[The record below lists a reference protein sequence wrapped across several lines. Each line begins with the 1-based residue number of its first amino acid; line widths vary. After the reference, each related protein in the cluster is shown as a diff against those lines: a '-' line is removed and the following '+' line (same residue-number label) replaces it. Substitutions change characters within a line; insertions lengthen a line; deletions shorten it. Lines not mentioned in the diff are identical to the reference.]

1 MGVEG
6 RGCGTEGHQTNLLDL
21 VQPSPHSSPSRL
33 HSQIGAACG
42 KNSCLFSETD
52 KSIQI
57 MQYKTQP
64 ESSWKNLF
72 LATVTDP
79 LTSPSIDIQAPFPLL
94 SPIPAHTDPSMC
106 ICSLST
112 LSEHRALREP
122 ETGDEGCI
130 FLGLK
135 HDHQCIQR

>member
-1 MGVEG
+1 MEDGG
-6 RGCGTEGHQTNLLDL
+6 SDRTCRTTCHRLLH
-21 VQPSPHSSPSRL
+21 PPSRL

-57 MQYKTQP
+57 MQSKSQP

-79 LTSPSIDIQAPFPLL
+79 VTLPSNDIQAHSLPPSSLL
-94 SPIPAHTDPSMC
+94 PSTDRPIHGTSGPCRRCQAIIPPTVRERPWNRSRAC
-106 ICSLST
+106 LGFKNKLSAG
-112 LSEHRALREP
+112 SR
-122 ETGDEGCI
+122 TG
-130 FLGLK
+130 
-135 HDHQCIQR
+135 QC